1 MATITASAGAVPR
14 RHPVQRHVAQ
24 WGFAW
29 LLTAVLAFFIL
40 YPLVM
45 LLWASLH
52 GDPTAWVS
60 LASYQKVFSSPET
73 YQLVWTTLWLAI
85 VRTAIGAAIGIF
97 LAWVVTRTDT
107 PWRSGIEVLVWI
119 GFFTPPLPILV
130 SWVLLAGR
138 VGILNNL
145 LGMLPFVNG
154 PVFDVYSY
162 AGIIWASSL
171 REAALIFLLTAPAFR
186 AMDASLEEAAR
197 MCGAGRL
204 RALLSVTLPAVM
216 PALLGATFYG
226 FILAV
231 ESFEPEV
238 FLGTPARIY
247 VLSTRIYM
255 YAEEFP
261 QDMASATALSTLI
274 LLIVTGLIL
283 LQMWLLAGRSFVT
296 VTGRG
301 FSAQVGRLG
310 RWRWLTFGLCLLYFF
325 LSTVLPLSVLVAG
338 SFMRGWGIWSR
349 QGITLDHWK
358 SFLADP
364 RLTGAI
370 TNTVIMGLTVGL
382 VGTLICALVGYLLIR
397 THFAGRPLLEFIT
410 WAPRTAPA
418 VVLAIAYTWAFVGGT
433 PILHPILGTI
443 WILAIVLI
451 VNGIPLGSRAVNGAL
466 HQISAEIEHAA
477 RVSGAG
483 WLTTARHVLVPLLMP
498 ALTTSFV
505 LLFLLAIR
513 NLVLVVF
520 FYTPDSRV
528 LSTVLWESWTGRA
541 LERGLVAGVIMMGI
555 SSIALAA
562 GLILRRRT
570 GAAGF

>member
-1 MATITASAGAVPR
+1 MATIAASAGAVPR
-14 RHPVQRHVAQ
+14 RHPIQRHFAQ

-29 LLTAVLAFFIL
+29 LLTAVLAFFVL
-40 YPLVM
+40 YPLAM
-45 LLWASLH
+45 LLWASVR
-52 GDPTAWVS
+52 GDPTAGLT

-73 YQLVWTTLWLAI
+73 YQLVWTTLWLAT
-85 VRTAIGAAIGIF
+85 VRVAIGAVVGIF

-107 PWRSGIEVLVWI
+107 PWRGGIEVLVWI

-145 LGMLPFVNG
+145 LGMLPFVKG

-162 AGIIWASSL
+162 GGIIWASSL

-204 RALLSVTLPAVM
+204 RALLSVTLPAVT

-226 FILAV
+226 FILAI

-274 LLIVTGLIL
+274 LLAVTGLIL
-283 LQMWLLAGRSFVT
+283 LQMSLLAGRSFVT

-325 LSTVLPLSVLVAG
+325 LSTLLPLSVLAAG

-349 QGITLDHWK
+349 EGITLDHWR
-358 SFLADP
+358 SFFADP

-370 TNTVIMGLTVGL
+370 TNTVVMGLTVGL

-418 VVLAIAYTWAFVGGT
+418 VVLAVAFTWAFVGGT
-433 PILHPILGTI
+433 PILHPVLGTI
-443 WILAIVLI
+443 WMLAIVLI

-466 HQISAEIEHAA
+466 HQISAELEQAA
-477 RVSGAG
+477 RVSGAS
-483 WLTTARHVLVPLLMP
+483 WLRTARYVMMPLLMP

-505 LLFLLAIR
+505 LLFLLSIR

-541 LERGLVAGVIMMGI
+541 LERGLVAGVIMMAI
-555 SSIALAA
+555 SSVALAA
-562 GLILRRRT
+562 GLYLRRRSGVT
-570 GAAGF
+570 GF

>member
-1 MATITASAGAVPR
+1 MATITASADAVPS
-14 RHPVQRHVAQ
+14 RHPAQRHLSR

-29 LLTAVLAFFIL
+29 LLTGVLAFFIL
-40 YPLVM
+40 YPLAM
-45 LLWASLH
+45 LLWSSIH
-52 GDPTAWVS
+52 PESGGGIT
-60 LASYQKVFSSPET
+60 LASYQKVFSSAET
-73 YQLVWTTLWLAI
+73 YQLIWTTVWLAV
-85 VRTAIGAAIGIF
+85 VRTAISAVIGIF

-107 PWRSGIEVLVWI
+107 PWRGGIEILVWI

-145 LGMLPFVNG
+145 LSNLPFVHG

-162 AGIIWASSL
+162 AGIIWVSSL

-197 MCGAGRL
+197 MCGAKRL
-204 RALLSVTLPAVM
+204 RALMSVTLPAVM
-216 PALLGATFYG
+216 PALLGATFYA
-226 FILAV
+226 FILTV
-231 ESFEPEV
+231 ESFEPEI

-247 VLSTRIYM
+247 VLSTKIYM

-261 QDMASATALSTLI
+261 QDMASATALSTMI
-274 LLIVTGLIL
+274 LLVVTALIM
-283 LQMWLLAGRSFVT
+283 LQIWILSGRSFVT

-310 RWRWLTFGLCLLYFF
+310 RWRWVTFSLCMLYFF
-325 LSTVLPLSVLVAG
+325 LATVLPLAVLLAG
-338 SFMRGWGIWSR
+338 SFMRGWGIWSWS
-349 QGITLDHWK
+349 GLTLDHWK

-364 RLTGAI
+364 RLTTAI
-370 TNTVIMGLTVGL
+370 TNTVVMGLTVGL
-382 VGTLICALVGYLLIR
+382 VGTLLCALIGYLIIR
-397 THFAGRPLLEFIT
+397 TRFAGRPALEFMT

-418 VVLAIAYTWAFVGGT
+418 VVLAVAFTWAFVGGT
-433 PILHPILGTI
+433 PILHPLLGTI
-443 WILAIVLI
+443 WMLALILI
-451 VNGIPLGSRAVNGAL
+451 VNGIPIGSRSVNGAL
-466 HQISAEIEHAA
+466 YQISTELEQAA
-477 RVSGAG
+477 RVSGAN
-483 WLTTARHVLVPLLMP
+483 WFTTARYVLMPLLAP
-498 ALTTSFV
+498 ALTTAFV

-555 SSIALAA
+555 SSLALAA
-562 GLILRRRT
+562 GLWLRRRSGVT
-570 GAAGF
+570 RF